1 MIDNE
6 QDTLTEALKREQ
18 QEGERTVVSL
28 SFKCN
33 WDSWL
38 LKFFKR
44 LLKKGR

>member
-1 MIDNE
+1 MINNE
-6 QDTLTEALKREQ
+6 KDTLTEALKREQ
-18 QEGERTVVSL
+18 KERTVVSL

-38 LKFFKR
+38 LKLIKR